1 MFPIQFFYN
10 LNKSYARFMDF
21 LIFLWQDLS
30 PIPMHFILQDI
41 IKNLRFNDADK
52 YIWSIKMKIF
62 DKKVLMVRI
71 WLRKPVLHLK
81 ANDVSLITRGLMPR
95 MSCELY
101 KYFIRMMMI
110 WSFHFNSTNI
120 FDNTQC
126 LPTDNDH
133 DKRVY
138 IFPALYV
145 NILEMPVCHCL
156 EF

>member
-1 MFPIQFFYN
+1 MKHQNEN
-10 LNKSYARFMDF
+10 L
-21 LIFLWQDLS
+21 W
-30 PIPMHFILQDI
+30 
-41 IKNLRFNDADK
+41 
-52 YIWSIKMKIF
+52 
-62 DKKVLMVRI
+62 KKVLMVWI
-71 WLRKPVLHLK
+71 WLRKLVLHLK

-101 KYFIRMMMI
+101 KYFNPMMMI

-133 DKRVY
+133 DKQVY

-145 NILEMPVCHCL
+145 NILEMPFCHCL
-156 EF
+156 EFWKIINCPALRLRIFSSESILWDRIALCIAVLFYTRPPQ